1 MLGNENV
8 SSNIQ
13 KASNAINIGE
23 TFKALKPEV
32 QSTLDKIFS
41 QVELVGNTLT
51 LLEKRIAY
59 SEDRMSDVLNYI
71 KDHDVSIRPKLV
83 ANYPTFVPMMGSHL
97 NLSNDGPL
105 GDSTEQGYIL
115 RPQMNNLNLAGV
127 ATSDS

>member
-1 MLGNENV
+1 
-8 SSNIQ
+8 
-13 KASNAINIGE
+13 
-23 TFKALKPEV
+23 
-32 QSTLDKIFS
+32 
-41 QVELVGNTLT
+41 LT